1 MNLSDDYELNPPP
14 PYSAL
19 SARRSAVSMDKNND
33 LEPYEVFESASI
45 ISDATTYVSIDSSSQ
60 DSFHPTRHLQIDARG
75 VGFFR
80 RVPIPLPLPDSQLE
94 IPIFDRDSG
103 SLMYTSTRSK
113 MHSGDAILRDAR
125 DSSGGGREAFRTK
138 YLFGPGRD
146 PVLYRLPLPSSH
158 PAFVND
164 DSTGIIPA
172 ESKIT
177 TTSQWTSRAISFPV
191 PAHNKRTARTFEWT
205 YGKHK
210 DPHTGK
216 RVNLLVLRY
225 KPDFSK
231 DEKILAELIR
241 SEETRPRGSTRVTAG
256 NGGLLRIDQD
266 AEQYLDESLVVATC
280 LIMLK
285 REVDRRRMCQTMMIT
300 AAVGG
305 GF

>member
-1 MNLSDDYELNPPP
+1 MNLSDDYELHPPP

-19 SARRSAVSMDKNND
+19 SARRSAVSMDKKN
-33 LEPYEVFESASI
+33 EVSESASI
-45 ISDATTYVSIDSSSQ
+45 MSDATTYVSIDSSSQ

-113 MHSGDAILRDAR
+113 MHCGDAILRDAR
-125 DSSGGGREAFRTK
+125 DGSGGGREALWTK

-158 PAFVND
+158 PAFVKG
-164 DSTGIIPA
+164 DSRTDIMPA
-172 ESKIT
+172 ESKIP

-191 PAHNKRTARTFEWT
+191 PAHNKRAAGTFEWT

-216 RVNLLVLRY
+216 RVNLLVLRW
-225 KPDFSK
+225 KPNFSK
-231 DEKILAELIR
+231 DDNTTGKILAELVR

-285 REVDRRRMCQTMMIT
+285 REVDRRRMCQTMMIA

-305 GF
+305 GS